1 MICCVVRVLLI
12 VLVRLAMED
21 VGLVVYVYFICCV
34 LLWFVLWRAAGWLAL
49 FS

>member
-21 VGLVVYVYFICCV
+21 AGLVVYVYFICCV
-34 LLWFVLWRAAGWLAL
+34 LLWFAMWLAAG
-49 FS
+49 